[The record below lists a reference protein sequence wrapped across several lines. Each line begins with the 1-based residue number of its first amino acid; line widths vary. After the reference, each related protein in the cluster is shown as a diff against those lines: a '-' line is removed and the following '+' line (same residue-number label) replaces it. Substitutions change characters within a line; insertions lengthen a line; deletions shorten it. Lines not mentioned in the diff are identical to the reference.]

1 MPALRNGVESMVN
14 AGFLLAPGLQL
25 CEREGNCWQRRER
38 GMEGRERGESCLL
51 WETRRG
57 AELALKDRI
66 PKSLPEPNSRSALEI
81 SSNH

>member
-25 CEREGNCWQRRER
+25 CEREGNRWQRRER
-38 GMEGRERGESCLL
+38 DGREGRVCLL

-57 AELALKDRI
+57 VELALKDRI
-66 PKSLPEPNSRSALEI
+66 PKSLPGPNSRSALEI